1 MRDRAGW
8 DGWAEGAEWVGWAE
22 WIIGGIGAG
31 PPGYPRSMILSVEL
45 LPESALRDAIGVVV
59 RLVEAAGALIIF
71 LGAVWAFVQFVKAGL
86 RGRDRVAGFNR
97 IRLSLGRFLVLGLE
111 FQLAGDVLRTAVA
124 PSFTEIGQLAAIAA
138 IRTAL
143 NYFLGREIAQERAE
157 IARGDEAGRAE
168 RPAGE
173 TSR

>member
-1 MRDRAGW
+1 M
-8 DGWAEGAEWVGWAE
+8 AEV
-22 WIIGGIGAG
+22 
-31 PPGYPRSMILSVEL
+31 
-45 LPESALRDAIGVVV
+45 LPESALHDVIGLLV

-71 LGAVWAFVQFVKAGL
+71 IGAARAFVQFLRVLRAGM
-86 RGRDRVAGFNR
+86 RGRGKVAEFNR
-97 IRLSLGRFLVLGLE
+97 IRLGLGRFLVLGLE

-124 PSFTEIGQLAAIAA
+124 PSFAEVGQLAAIAG

-157 IARGDEAGRAE
+157 IEPDGQARG
-168 RPAGE
+168 